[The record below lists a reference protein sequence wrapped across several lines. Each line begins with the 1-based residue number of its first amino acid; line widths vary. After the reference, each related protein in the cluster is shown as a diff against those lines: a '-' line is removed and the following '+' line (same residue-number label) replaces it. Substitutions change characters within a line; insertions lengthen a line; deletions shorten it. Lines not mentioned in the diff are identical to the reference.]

1 MKKIVRGND
10 FTLRIPVRKIVN
22 GEQVAFPL
30 PACTDIVVNIVNQY
44 RRVALSY
51 TIDTA
56 EDNIINARVEGDAVS
71 VGTYAIE
78 VRGKIFGNDWRSKEY
93 EQFAIVD
100 NNASGDTA
108 FNGELIEGEDSVE
121 MNTALV
127 ILPPTAELTQ
137 LITDANTA
145 LETAKQTDATLKAN
159 ESERISAEQQRASAE
174 VSRVSAESR
183 RSESEGVRHAAEVER
198 VSNEDAR
205 KTAEA
210 QRANAES
217 ERVEAEKTRTT
228 NETARAAAEEQ
239 RATTFVELSAN
250 VDAAV
255 SKANTAASAAST
267 ATDKANA
274 EEGKR
279 AEAESLRAEA
289 EAARKREEGI
299 RQETE
304 TERIR
309 KETARE
315 AEEATRQRAE
325 TERVK
330 AENSRTEAENT
341 RTETET
347 ARKHE
352 ESVRQEN
359 EIARVRQENERT
371 EAENARRAAETSRVE
386 AEDSRNNI
394 FSSTKQNCDAAAQ
407 EARLAAQMATTAS
420 QEAHSAAQE
429 VTTAI
434 IGAERVNAKIEKGV
448 LTVTDRNGSEK
459 SVDVGDVAE
468 EVTVHVTSSVASI
481 NPAGIKINVFINNGK
496 TPQTY
501 ITDNDG
507 TTTFSIAKGNY
518 YQITFTE
525 YGNAQPIAPVGFTAV
540 LATRNI
546 DVEYKPYDEENMEN
560 VVVTV
565 TKYTDGTGAAYEGV
579 PVVVTVDR
587 KNTTYNADSKGQV
600 SLYVPYG
607 KEFTVNVE
615 NQDGYSVSL
624 NRNTRTYTASV
635 PQRLIDYKMY
645 QFRAGIFIIDNNL
658 NEYYLEE
665 WQAAGKTADEA
676 VAIKVADANLTLN
689 RGTFMIRISDMLAP
703 TALPKNPWCTQNL
716 QFDSIALNGNNT
728 KDANYY
734 NGESSSFLVRQ
745 EAVERSLSVPAFD
758 YAYEQIFSIAGHELH
773 GFLMSV
779 GQDYVHIANIGIIK
793 QVLTALY
800 GEEKATAYYN
810 FVMNQ
815 RRWTSTQ
822 STATFAWSF
831 SSSAYGNFNGTKSYS
846 LYVLP
851 VFAC

>member
-10 FTLRIPVRKIVN
+10 FTLRIPVCKIVN

-71 VGTYAIE
+71 VGTYALE

-93 EQFAIVD
+93 EQFSIVD

-137 LITDANTA
+137 LINDANTA
-145 LETAKQTDATLKAN
+145 VKTAEQTDATLKAN
-159 ESERISAEQQRASAE
+159 ESERTEAEQQRASAE
-174 VSRVSAESR
+174 AARVSAESR

-198 VSNEDAR
+198 VSNEDSR
-205 KTAEA
+205 KSAELL
-210 QRANAES
+210 RDMAET
-217 ERVEAEKTRTT
+217 ERTGAENIRIA
-228 NETARAAAEEQ
+228 NETARVAAEEQ

-250 VDAAV
+250 VNAAV
-255 SKANTAASAAST
+255 SKANTAASAANT
-267 ATDKANA
+267 ATEKANA

-279 AEAESLRAEA
+279 AEAENLRAEA
-289 EAARKREEGI
+289 EVARKREEGI

-315 AEEATRQRAE
+315 AEESTRQTAE
-325 TERVK
+325 AERVK
-330 AENSRTEAENT
+330 AENSRTEAENR

-347 ARKHE
+347 VRKHE
-352 ESVRQEN
+352 ESVRQEK

-407 EARLAAQMATTAS
+407 EARLAAQKATTAA

-507 TTTFSIAKGNY
+507 ATTFSIAKGNY

-546 DVEYKPYDEENMEN
+546 DVEYKPYDEESMEN

-587 KNTTYNADSKGQV
+587 KNTTYNADAKGQV

-665 WQAAGKTADEA
+665 WQAAGKTAEEA

-689 RGTFMIRISDMLAP
+689 RGTFMIRISDILAIKS
-703 TALPKNPWCTQNL
+703 LQQKMWCTQNL

-800 GEEKATAYYN
+800 GEEVATAYYN

-822 STATFAWSF
+822 ANATVAWNY
-831 SSSAYGNFNGTKSYS
+831 SSSALNNTGKSGSY
-846 LYVLP
+846 YVLP

>member
-1 MKKIVRGND
+1 MRKVRIGND
-10 FTLRIPVRKIVN
+10 INVRWEVKTEGQAVSLEGKTLKLYVRSAYRKEEITTFTVEGCVVSFTYPASMQRMTGARAVILEDATEGAPRRTVCADQAFILVAHSCEENDDDVEFEDFMVSLQSNVLIGKPGLSAYEVWLSEGNTGTLEDWYAFLRK
-22 GEQVAFPL
+22 
-30 PACTDIVVNIVNQY
+30 PATDIAAD
-44 RRVALSY
+44 VAEAEAERKAAETARQKAEEGRITSEQER
-51 TIDTA
+51 TTA
-56 EDNIINARVEGDAVS
+56 ENARV
-71 VGTYAIE
+71 
-78 VRGKIFGNDWRSKEY
+78 
-93 EQFAIVD
+93 
-100 NNASGDTA
+100 
-108 FNGELIEGEDSVE
+108 
-121 MNTALV
+121 
-127 ILPPTAELTQ
+127 
-137 LITDANTA
+137 
-145 LETAKQTDATLKAN
+145 
-159 ESERISAEQQRASAE
+159 
-174 VSRVSAESR
+174 
-183 RSESEGVRHAAEVER
+183 
-198 VSNEDAR
+198 
-205 KTAEA
+205 
-210 QRANAES
+210 
-217 ERVEAEKTRTT
+217 
-228 NETARAAAEEQ
+228 AAEEQ
-239 RATTFVELSAN
+239 RAATFAEHSEN

-255 SKANTAASAAST
+255 GKANTAASAANT
-267 ATDKANA
+267 ATEKMNA

-279 AEAESLRAEA
+279 AEAENMRAEA
-289 EAARKREEGI
+289 EAARKREESL

-315 AEEATRQRAE
+315 AAE
-325 TERVK
+325 T
-330 AENSRTEAENT
+330 
-341 RTETET
+341 
-347 ARKHE
+347 
-352 ESVRQEN
+352 VRQT
-359 EIARVRQENERT
+359 AENERGADEQERKIN
-371 EAENARRAAETSRVE
+371 EAERKVSETQRKEAEASRIAAEASRVSTEEERE
-386 AEDSRNNI
+386 ATFATTKANCEA
-394 FSSTKQNCDAAAQ
+394 STKKATDAASKAT
-407 EARLAAQMATTAS
+407 LATSKVNAAADKANTAAT
-420 QEAHSAAQE
+420 
-429 VTTAI
+429 
-434 IGAERVNAKIEKGV
+434 GAERVNVTLGGSVISVTNRDGV
-448 LTVTDRNGSEK
+448 TKT
-459 SVDVGDVAE
+459 VDVVNTDETVN
-468 EVTVHVTSSVASI
+468 VTITSSVSSI
-481 NPAGIKINVFINNGK
+481 NVSGVKINVFINNGK

-501 ITDNDG
+501 
-507 TTTFSIAKGNY
+507 TTNSEGKVSFVVNRGNY

-525 YGNAQPIAPVGFTAV
+525 YGNAQPITPVGFTAV

-546 DVEYKPYDEENMEN
+546 DVEYKPYDEESMEN
-560 VVVTV
+560 VMVTV
-565 TKYTDGTGAAYEGV
+565 MKYTDGTGAAYEGV

-645 QFRAGIFIIDNNL
+645 QFRAGIFIVDGNL

-665 WQAAGKTADEA
+665 WQEAGKTAEEA
-676 VAIKVADANLTLN
+676 VAIKVADAILTLN

-703 TALPKNPWCTQNL
+703 KALPNKSWCTQNL
-716 QFDSIALNGNNT
+716 RFDSIAPDGNNT

-800 GEEKATAYYN
+800 GEEVATAYYK

-815 RRWTSTQ
+815 SRWTSTQ
-822 STATFAWSF
+822 NGASNAWGY
-831 SSSAYGNFNGTKSYS
+831 SSSAGNSSKSYS

>member
-10 FTLRIPVRKIVN
+10 FTLRIPVKKIIN

-71 VGTYAIE
+71 VGTYALE

-145 LETAKQTDATLKAN
+145 LETAKQTDAILNAN
-159 ESERISAEQQRASAE
+159 EYERTVAEQQRVSAE
-174 VSRVSAESR
+174 AARVSAESR
-183 RSESEGVRHAAEVER
+183 RSESEGVRHAAETER
-198 VSNEDAR
+198 MSNEDSR
-205 KTAEA
+205 KSAEL
-210 QRANAES
+210 RRDMAET
-217 ERVEAEKTRTT
+217 ERTEAENIRIA
-228 NETARAAAEEQ
+228 NETARVAAEKQ
-239 RATTFVELSAN
+239 RVTTFVELSAN

-255 SKANTAASAAST
+255 SKANTAASAANT

-274 EEGKR
+274 EEDKR

-315 AEEATRQRAE
+315 AAEATRQTAE
-325 TERVK
+325 AERVK
-330 AENSRTEAENT
+330 AENSRAKAENT

-386 AEDSRNNI
+386 AEDSRNNS
-394 FSSTKQNCDAAAQ
+394 FSSTKKNCDAAAQ
-407 EARLAAQMATTAS
+407 EARLAAQKATTAA

-546 DVEYKPYDEENMEN
+546 DVEYKPYDEESMEN

-587 KNTTYNADSKGQV
+587 KNTTYNADAKGQV

-645 QFRAGIFIIDNNL
+645 QFRAGIFIVDGNL

-665 WQAAGKTADEA
+665 WQEAGKTAEEA

-703 TALPKNPWCTQNL
+703 TALLQKPWCTQNL
-716 QFDSIALNGNNT
+716 QFDSIALDGNNT

-773 GFLMSV
+773 GFLMSI

-793 QVLTALY
+793 QVLTALH

-822 STATFAWSF
+822 AFATAAWYY
-831 SSSAYGNFNGTKSYS
+831 SSSAANFNKSYS
-846 LYVLP
+846 FYVLP

>member
-10 FTLRIPVRKIVN
+10 FTLRIPVKKIIN

-71 VGTYAIE
+71 VGTYALE

-93 EQFAIVD
+93 EQFSIVD

-127 ILPPTAELTQ
+127 VLPPTAELTQ

-145 LETAKQTDATLKAN
+145 LETAKQTDATLKVN
-159 ESERISAEQQRASAE
+159 EYERTVAEQQRVSAE
-174 VSRVSAESR
+174 AARVSAESR
-183 RSESEGVRHAAEVER
+183 RSESEGVRHAAETER
-198 VSNEDAR
+198 MSNEDSR
-205 KTAEA
+205 KSAEL
-210 QRANAES
+210 RRDMAET
-217 ERVEAEKTRTT
+217 ERTEAENIRIA
-228 NETARAAAEEQ
+228 NETARVAAEKQ
-239 RATTFVELSAN
+239 RVTTFVELSAN

-255 SKANTAASAAST
+255 SKANTAASAANT

-274 EEGKR
+274 EEDKR

-315 AEEATRQRAE
+315 AAEATRQTAE
-325 TERVK
+325 AERVK

-407 EARLAAQMATTAS
+407 EARLAAQKATTAA

-546 DVEYKPYDEENMEN
+546 DVEYKPYDEESMEN

-587 KNTTYNADSKGQV
+587 KNTTYNADAKGQV

-645 QFRAGIFIIDNNL
+645 QFRAGIFIVDGNL

-665 WQAAGKTADEA
+665 WQAAGKTAEEA

-703 TALPKNPWCTQNL
+703 TALPKKSWCTQDL

-810 FVMNQ
+810 FVMKQ
-815 RRWTSTQ
+815 KRWTSTQ
-822 STATFAWSF
+822 YIATTAWYC
-831 SSSAYGNFNGTKSYS
+831 SSSANNYSKSLS
-846 LYVLP
+846 FYVLP

>member
-10 FTLRIPVRKIVN
+10 FTLRIPVKKIVN

-56 EDNIINARVEGDAVS
+56 EDNSLNARIEGDAVS

-145 LETAKQTDATLKAN
+145 IETAKQTDATLKAN
-159 ESERISAEQQRASAE
+159 ESERTEAEQQRASAE
-174 VSRVSAESR
+174 AARVSAENK
-183 RSESEGVRHAAEVER
+183 RSESEEVRHAAEVER
-198 VSNEDAR
+198 MSNEDAR
-205 KTAEA
+205 KTAET

-217 ERVEAEKTRTT
+217 ERVEAEK
-228 NETARAAAEEQ
+228 Q
-239 RATTFVELSAN
+239 RATTFAELSSN

-255 SKANTAASAAST
+255 SKANTAASAANT

-279 AEAESLRAEA
+279 AEAEMQRTEA
-289 EAARKREEGI
+289 EAARSREEGI

-309 KETARE
+309 EETARDA
-315 AEEATRQRAE
+315 AESARQTAE
-325 TERVK
+325 SERVK
-330 AENSRTEAENT
+330 AEM
-341 RTETET
+341 
-347 ARKHE
+347 
-352 ESVRQEN
+352 
-359 EIARVRQENERT
+359 ERT
-371 EAENARRAAETSRVE
+371 ASVATATTNCTSAAKM
-386 AEDSRNNI
+386 AN
-394 FSSTKQNCDAAAQ
+394 DAAAVAT
-407 EARLAAQMATTAS
+407 EAGKKATTAAT
-420 QEAHSAAQE
+420 E
-429 VTTAI
+429 
-434 IGAERVNAKIEKGV
+434 AERVN
-448 LTVTDRNGSEK
+448 VTLDNSVISVTNRNGETK
-459 SVDVGDVAE
+459 TVDVVNTDEKVN
-468 EVTVHVTSSVASI
+468 VTITSSVDSI
-481 NPAGIKINVFINNGK
+481 KVAGVKINVFINNGK

-501 ITDNDG
+501 
-507 TTTFSIAKGNY
+507 TTNSEGKVSFVVDRGNY
-518 YQITFTE
+518 YQVAFTE

-546 DVEYKPYDEENMEN
+546 DVEYKPYDEESMEN

-565 TKYTDGTGAAYEGV
+565 TKYADGTGAAYEGV

-587 KNTTYNADSKGQV
+587 TSTTYNADAKGEV
-600 SLYVPYG
+600 SVYVPYG
-607 KEFTVNVE
+607 KEYTINVD

-624 NRNTRTYTASV
+624 NRNTRTYTANV
-635 PQRLIDYKMY
+635 PQRLVDYKMY
-645 QFRAGIFIIDNNL
+645 QFRAGIFVVDAQL
-658 NEYYLEE
+658 NEYYIEE
-665 WQAAGKTADEA
+665 WQATGKSADEA
-676 VAIKVADANLTLN
+676 VAIKIADANLTLN
-689 RGTFMIRISDMLAP
+689 RGTFMIRTSDILAIKSL
-703 TALPKNPWCTQNL
+703 TQKPWCTQNL
-716 QFDSIALNGNNT
+716 QFDSVALNGNNI

-745 EAVERSLSVPAFD
+745 EAVERSLSVPVFD

-779 GQDYVHIANIGIIK
+779 GQEDVHIANIGIIK
-793 QVLTALY
+793 QILTAIY
-800 GEEKATAYYN
+800 GEETANTYYN

-822 STATFAWSF
+822 SDASSAWSCT
-831 SSSAYGNFNGTKSYS
+831 SSAVNYNFKSYWS
-846 LYVLP
+846 YVLP